1 MDDAPAFRTV
11 PVATLIHPE
20 VEIKRF
26 IGATPLPVDET
37 GDKANDSQDEE
48 MPTTSQANDSQEDE
62 DMECDTNTSA
72 SAANTSSKAILSFT
86 SEHYTSIPITSLNWS
101 PKHGGTRL
109 AAVSDASKNFSF
121 GFLKV

>member
-20 VEIKRF
+20 IEIKRF

-37 GDKANDSQDEE
+37 GDHVSSKANDSQDEE

-62 DMECDTNTSA
+62 DMECDTDTNA
-72 SAANTSSKAILSFT
+72 SAANTSSKAILSSIFT
-86 SEHYTSIPITSLNWS
+86 FC
-101 PKHGGTRL
+101 
-109 AAVSDASKNFSF
+109 FSCT
-121 GFLKV
+121 FL